1 VPLRSAL
8 TFLFSRPVIPEPQL
22 ERAGSRSSHPSPRIR
37 SLVVPRGS
45 RPICDCPLARFSLSL
60 PLSLSLSS
68 CLYLTLPF
76 FRLDRADERPLRRES
91 ARGGDGG
98 RTRIKVRHSPPP
110 RNAVMPA
117 SLAEMSKWP
126 RCQRTD
132 GPATLKSQL
141 PRTLR
146 SRRLRDPESLPL
158 PREGWRREGNGRD
171 KVADA
176 TATTRRRSTRK
187 QLPGPPLRGRRGDRI
202 ASSRSPEKDSPRSP
216 LPPEYPLRG
225 S

>member
-1 VPLRSAL
+1 MAA
-8 TFLFSRPVIPEPQL
+8 E
-22 ERAGSRSSHPSPRIR
+22 
-37 SLVVPRGS
+37 RGS
-45 RPICDCPLARFSLSL
+45 KCDTP
-60 PLSLSLSS
+60 
-68 CLYLTLPF
+68 
-76 FRLDRADERPLRRES
+76 
-91 ARGGDGG
+91 
-98 RTRIKVRHSPPP
+98 PPP

-117 SLAEMSKWP
+117 PLAEMSKWP

-146 SRRLRDPESLPL
+146 SRRPRDPESLPL

-187 QLPGPPLRGRRGDRI
+187 QLPRPPLRGRRADRI
-202 ASSRSPEKDSPRSP
+202 ASSGSPEKDSPRLP
-216 LPPEYPLRG
+216 LPLRTPLTRIIG
-225 S
+225 SSLFSRIFSSPGESIEIRRAVRAFATSRSRLARCLCSAE